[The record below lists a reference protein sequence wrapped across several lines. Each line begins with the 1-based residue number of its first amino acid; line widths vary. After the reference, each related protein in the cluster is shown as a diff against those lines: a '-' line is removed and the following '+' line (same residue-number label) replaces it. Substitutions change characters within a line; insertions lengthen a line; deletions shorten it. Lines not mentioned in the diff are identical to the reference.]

1 MKKNTKKMIK
11 QVKCVKATIV
21 KNILQKKYKII
32 KHKAKKLKKIRK
44 YPRKPTRPEYHY
56 YPSESKAD
64 FESSRTID
72 IEKIKGKF
80 IFGRIKQKL
89 NISSNLN
96 LMKNIVKKKILR
108 LLKLENCFEEEEVK
122 YGFRTKVTL
131 VENSPCIIGSTC
143 RGIPVSLSRSE
154 SDFIQKELELNL
166 NQDEPTLNWYEEN
179 PDFDSVNDNYFDR
192 QTGEEFSSDGPPD
205 CRVIPST
212 QCANNG

>member
-11 QVKCVKATIV
+11 QIKCVKATIV

-44 YPRKPTRPEYHY
+44 YPGKPTRPEYHS
-56 YPSESKAD
+56 YPSKSRAD

-72 IEKIKGKF
+72 TEKIKSKF

-131 VENSPCIIGSTC
+131 VENSPCILGSTC
-143 RGIPVSLSRSE
+143 RGFPVGRSRSE
-154 SDFIQKELELNL
+154 SDFIRKELELNL
-166 NQDEPTLNWYEEN
+166 NQDELTSDLYEDN
-179 PDFDSVNDNYFDR
+179 PDFDSIDDNYFDR
-192 QTGEEFSSDGPPD
+192 QTGEEFSSDGPPG
-205 CRVIPST
+205 VNFTNIL
-212 QCANNG
+212 